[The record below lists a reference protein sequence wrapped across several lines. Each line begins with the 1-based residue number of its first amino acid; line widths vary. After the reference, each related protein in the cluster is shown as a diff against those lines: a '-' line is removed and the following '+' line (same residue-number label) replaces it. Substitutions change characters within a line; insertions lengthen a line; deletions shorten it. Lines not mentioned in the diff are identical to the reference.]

1 MRVFVPLV
9 AALVLIASPGLAEE
23 PRQEIAERDAAIR
36 ASVAKVAAL
45 LVRKPRG
52 TMADVLHL
60 DAHYDAVERAGYLT
74 RVPERARGPL
84 RERFT
89 SVMQTGYARKSLAEI
104 FGRAEVLVVLRIDAG
119 EVADR
124 ATSLVRFSPQPG
136 ARSHMRMSY
145 ERRDGV
151 WSLYDMEDLGFGLPL
166 SSGVGLVLSAVAE
179 GNGDDAVQISADLI
193 GAKAA
198 LEDDDPDD
206 AQLYLDRLQGREL
219 PHPLRAVVEMFS
231 AALDLQAGRP
241 QEALVHL
248 DAYERSLP
256 RGAFLDLLRAT
267 ALNDLDE
274 HATALEHAYR
284 YVESIE
290 HDVDVDVEI
299 ARALI
304 GLGRRDE
311 AAAVLLRTLDD
322 APGNADAL
330 RWLAQILPAEREAEL
345 AARLAHL
352 PNPATELEQIAEELL
367 DADAFDALERVTRAV
382 APRIPDHRDVPYY
395 EGLVLAH
402 RGQHREAAVKLEES
416 VRRLTPDVSTDL
428 AFYYVDAWLDAMLAS
443 GQGVEAVLRAPDPA
457 AVFDRVMEHLNESG
471 DLEARRRLVQEAA
484 TLPGLGRR
492 LRYERADLLHTDR
505 QFEAAVAILEPL
517 RRELMDEA
525 GELEDIEVL
534 LIFDVVN
541 RLVRDLMHL
550 DRAEQALEVARAHEV
565 HTKSAHYLAYVHA
578 LRGETDKA
586 IHYLRL
592 EQERGNYPQELFE
605 DPDLAGIL
613 STEPYRDIREALFEE
628 EE

>member
-1 MRVFVPLV
+1 MRLFVPLCFVLLLSTAGARAEEGPAAV
-9 AALVLIASPGLAEE
+9 AARKAELGAAVTRLGEHLTSSPPGMLGDVIDPEALFE
-23 PRQEIAERDAAIR
+23 AIEKGGF
-36 ASVAKVAAL
+36 V
-45 LVRKPRG
+45 
-52 TMADVLHL
+52 
-60 DAHYDAVERAGYLT
+60 T
-74 RVPERARGPL
+74 RVPVAARDRFRKSVIGGLGATLRAQSLDTLFGEVREFQMVRRDVAADARHATVVVRFLQDGERRARAVL
-84 RERFT
+84 SYVHREGAWRLFDLHDVDMGLPI
-89 SVMQTGYARKSLAEI
+89 SVMAGVFLSAMTEGAGADAARIVEALQ
-104 FGRAEVLVVLRIDAG
+104 AG
-119 EVADR
+119 TD
-124 ATSLVRFSPQPG
+124 
-136 ARSHMRMSY
+136 
-145 ERRDGV
+145 
-151 WSLYDMEDLGFGLPL
+151 
-166 SSGVGLVLSAVAE
+166 AVAE
-179 GNGDDAVQISADLI
+179 GDTAGARGLLEPLDERDLPGPI
-193 GAKAA
+193 RASLDMLMVHVELDEAQPETA
-198 LEDDDPDD
+198 LKR
-206 AQLYLDRLQGREL
+206 LDRLQRTAPEAAIIDFF
-219 PHPLRAVVEMFS
+219 RAW
-231 AALDLQAGRP
+231 
-241 QEALVHL
+241 
-248 DAYERSLP
+248 
-256 RGAFLDLLRAT
+256 
-267 ALNDLDE
+267 ALNDLGRSE
-274 HATALEHAYR
+274 EALHHARR
-284 YVESIE
+284 YAERIDADAQVNIE
-290 HDVDVDVEI
+290 M
-299 ARALI
+299 ARALM
-304 GLGRRDE
+304 GLDRTDE
-311 AAAVLLRTLDD
+311 ALAHLGMALDD
-322 APGNADAL
+322 APGELNA
-330 RWLAQILPAEREAEL
+330 LAYLARLLPAEREAEL

-352 PNPATELEQIAEELL
+352 RRPATEFEQLAEELL
-367 DADAFDALERVTRAV
+367 DADEFDALERVTRAV

-534 LIFDVVN
+534 LIFDVVD

-605 DPDLAGIL
+605 DPDVATLLA
-613 STEPYRDIREALFEE
+613 TEPYRDVRKELLDNE
-628 EE
+628 